1 MKVVYRYL
9 LYSFYYR
16 RQRNLLKTVTRSL
29 ILLIC
34 SCVIS
39 NQLFQIKKTISL
51 VSRIL
56 FLNHHLSSCAIL
68 TQSCCLPWNP
78 SNKLESNE
86 PLSKIP
92 IHGITTPKVYPPLLL
107 PTKAVSSYLTFSPV
121 SAFCKTE
128 VIFCGTISRLY
139 ATIQTAGA

>member
-56 FLNHHLSSCAIL
+56 FLNYHLSSLNIAV
-68 TQSCCLPWNP
+68 
-78 SNKLESNE
+78 
-86 PLSKIP
+86 
-92 IHGITTPKVYPPLLL
+92 KVLL
-107 PTKAVSSYLTFSPV
+107 PTLELKRVVLKRSFTWHYSTQGLPDKAITCNICTLLPYIFTFSSCEV
-121 SAFCKTE
+121 
-128 VIFCGTISRLY
+128 VIFCGTFSAPLL
-139 ATIQTAGA
+139 